1 MHKMKNKS
9 RGGEKMK
16 KIVSIV
22 GILTVALAFV
32 GVTQAHAIVFIPA
45 EILLYGG
52 IQPLPIAAPTTI
64 SVIGSTCLRAQGNV
78 DFAVLLNG
86 GVYSYFYQ
94 ITNIGGGLGDALTR
108 FSFDAGY
115 APLLGS
121 GFMGD
126 AGSDPVTLTTVGTL
140 GAYLDFFGVPPGLS
154 VGQTTDRF
162 YFQFAFAPTTVTGY
176 LIDSGTG
183 SGPVVGPVPEPTSL
197 LLLGS
202 GLLGFTL
209 L

>member
-1 MHKMKNKS
+1 
-9 RGGEKMK
+9 MK

-64 SVIGSTCLRAQGNV
+64 SVIGSTGLRAQGNV

-108 FSFDAGY
+108 FSFDTGY

-140 GAYLDFFGVPPGLS
+140 GAYLDFFGVPPGLA

-209 L
+209 LGRAKRKKIGA